1 MRKSAKV
8 VNSPQTD
15 LILLPTYARNSS
27 TGFGTRASKPFLSPC
42 VHFHSTATFTA
53 QSVLLIAPVAGPRFQ
68 THGSQPEPAPRRSG
82 SLAAKKRVAQL
93 QKKKKA
99 AAAGSGEKS
108 TTAAKDPSK
117 KGDEPVGDRT
127 EGDVDA
133 DTQEKATSKVDEV
146 GDAEAIPPAAEAEAE
161 VDADEEAF
169 TAAIQAASA
178 NSPTPET
185 VLSPATSS
193 PPSGDQDQP
202 SSTKGASARHAA
214 RQPSISLQSKIRS
227 TSFRDSGPLSPA
239 LMSGNPL
246 LRVEELEKENKRLT
260 REAEAHEKR
269 WRKLEEELEE
279 VREENAEKQ
288 ANGEADEEIR
298 RLRAEIEALR
308 RRASLNTTTL
318 SRRGSAAGEDVAVL
332 KAELERKDSA
342 IADMQLEISR
352 LRGQLSSQAQGCEAH
367 GEQIAGLQASLSSAE
382 TKLKTLESD
391 LSDAKK
397 ALSKASEKAVLDST
411 ERTSKEM
418 KIRALEKELQETA
431 AQRDEVVKKAEQLEK
446 KIEVMN
452 KLHREAEARH
462 ASKLAAAEAT
472 AREVPALRMKIEKA
486 ENETAQLRERHKRVM
501 SGDGGGEGLDELE
514 DEERQKLERRIRELE
529 GQVFDLQRGVWRDK
543 RVQMQPRGDDVGSRT
558 SLDPGPEDF
567 DDVDLSGPGN
577 TSGRRRS
584 SVNQQQQQT
593 RHSNFAQVL
602 NSGLAAFRAS
612 TTSPS
617 QQTRARN
624 DSLLQEFDD
633 DEAFDE
639 NAFARAQKEEE
650 ARQMVEH
657 VREVKRGLKQ
667 WTGWRLDLVEAR
679 RAGVG
684 VGYGEIFE
692 L

>member
-1 MRKSAKV
+1 MGEKEDKEKAEK
-8 VNSPQTD
+8 
-15 LILLPTYARNSS
+15 LA
-27 TGFGTRASKPFLSPC
+27 
-42 VHFHSTATFTA
+42 
-53 QSVLLIAPVAGPRFQ
+53 
-68 THGSQPEPAPRRSG
+68 
-82 SLAAKKRVAQL
+82 AAKKRVAQL

-99 AAAGSGEKS
+99 AAAGTGEKS

-117 KGDEPVGDRT
+117 KGDERVGDGT
-127 EGDVDA
+127 EGEVDA
-133 DTQEKATSKVDEV
+133 DAQEKATTKEEDAF
-146 GDAEAIPPAAEAEAE
+146 DAEATPAAAEEQEGGKGVASLADAEA
-161 VDADEEAF
+161 DADQEAF
-169 TAAIQAASA
+169 TAAIEAATA
-178 NSPTPET
+178 NTPTPET
-185 VLSPATSS
+185 VVSPVTVS
-193 PPSGDQDQP
+193 PPSADQDQL
-202 SSTKGASARHAA
+202 SSAKGASARHGA

-239 LMSGNPL
+239 LMTGNSL
-246 LRVEELEKENKRLT
+246 LKVEELERENKRLT
-260 REAEAHEKR
+260 KEAEAHERR

-279 VREENAEKQ
+279 VREENAEKH
-288 ANGEADEEIR
+288 ANGETDEEIR

-308 RRASLNTTTL
+308 RRASLTTTTL
-318 SRRGSAAGEDVAVL
+318 SRRESAAGEDVAML
-332 KAELERKDSA
+332 QTELERKDST

-352 LRGQLSSQAQGCEAH
+352 LRGQLSSQTQGCEAH
-367 GEQIAGLQASLSSAE
+367 GEQIAGLQSSLSSTEA
-382 TKLKTLESD
+382 KLKALESD

-397 ALSKASEKAVLDST
+397 ALSKASEKAVVDST

-418 KIRALEKELQETA
+418 KIRALERELQETA
-431 AQRDEVVKKAEQLEK
+431 AHRDEVVKKAEQLEK

-462 ASKLAAAEAT
+462 ATKLATAEAT
-472 AREVPALRMKIEKA
+472 ARELPALRMKLEKS
-486 ENETAQLRERHKRVM
+486 ESEIAQLREKHKRVM
-501 SGDGGGEGLDELE
+501 SGDGGGDGLDELE

-558 SLDPGPEDF
+558 SLDPGAEDF
-567 DDVDLSGPGN
+567 DEVDLSGTGN
-577 TSGRRRS
+577 ASSRRRS
-584 SVNQQQQQT
+584 FANQQQQT

-612 TTSPS
+612 TTSPVG
-617 QQTRARN
+617 QQTRPRN

-633 DEAFDE
+633 DDGFDE
-639 NAFARAQKEEE
+639 HAFARAQKEEE
-650 ARQMVEH
+650 ARKMVEH

-667 WTGWRLDLVEAR
+667 WVGWRLDLVEAR

>member
-1 MRKSAKV
+1 MGEKEDKEKAEK
-8 VNSPQTD
+8 
-15 LILLPTYARNSS
+15 LA
-27 TGFGTRASKPFLSPC
+27 
-42 VHFHSTATFTA
+42 
-53 QSVLLIAPVAGPRFQ
+53 
-68 THGSQPEPAPRRSG
+68 
-82 SLAAKKRVAQL
+82 AAKKRVAQL

-99 AAAGSGEKS
+99 AAAGTGEKS
-108 TTAAKDPSK
+108 TTAAKTGSK
-117 KGDEPVGDRT
+117 KGDERVGDGT
-127 EGDVDA
+127 EGEADA
-133 DTQEKATSKVDEV
+133 DAQEKATTKVDDVSDTEAAQAATEEQHV
-146 GDAEAIPPAAEAEAE
+146 DKSAANLADADA
-161 VDADEEAF
+161 DADEEAF
-169 TAAIQAASA
+169 NAAIQAASA
-178 NSPTPET
+178 NSPPPET
-185 VLSPATSS
+185 VLSPATVS
-193 PPSGDQDQP
+193 PPSADQDQP
-202 SSTKGASARHAA
+202 SSAKGTSPRHGA

-239 LMSGNPL
+239 MISGNSL
-246 LRVEELEKENKRLT
+246 LKVEELERENKRLAK
-260 REAEAHEKR
+260 EAEAHERR

-288 ANGEADEEIR
+288 ANGEAEEEIR

-308 RRASLNTTTL
+308 RRTSLTTATV
-318 SRRGSAAGEDVAVL
+318 SRRESAAGEDVAML
-332 KAELERKDSA
+332 QAELERKDST

-352 LRGQLSSQAQGCEAH
+352 LRGQLSSQTQGCEAH
-367 GEQIAGLQASLSSAE
+367 GEQIAGLQSSLSSTEA
-382 TKLKTLESD
+382 KVKALESD

-397 ALSKASEKAVLDST
+397 ALSKASEKAVVDST

-418 KIRALEKELQETA
+418 KIRTLERELQETA
-431 AQRDEVVKKAEQLEK
+431 AHRDEVVKKAEQLEK

-462 ASKLAAAEAT
+462 ATKLATAEAT

-486 ENETAQLRERHKRVM
+486 ESENNQLREKHKRVM

-558 SLDPGPEDF
+558 SLDPGAEDF
-567 DDVDLSGPGN
+567 DEVDLSGPGN
-577 TSGRRRS
+577 ASSRRRS
-584 SVNQQQQQT
+584 FANQQQP

-612 TTSPS
+612 TTSPGS
-617 QQTRARN
+617 QQNRPRN

-633 DEAFDE
+633 DDEAFDE
-639 NAFARAQKEEE
+639 HAFARAQKEEE
-650 ARQMVEH
+650 ARKMVEH

-667 WTGWRLDLVEAR
+667 WAGWRLDLVEAR

-684 VGYGEIFE
+684 VGYGEIFD